1 MKTDANP
8 KNRGP
13 LGSTGLP
20 SLVGYQLRCAQSIA
34 IQTFT
39 ELFAA
44 ENIAY
49 GQYSTF
55 VVISRSEGTN
65 QKALARALRLDQSTL
80 IPTLDHLERNGW
92 IARTR
97 DPQDRRSTLL
107 TVTTAGKAKLRRLEA
122 LIRKHDAALTRSL
135 SAAET
140 SSLLNMLHRIV
151 ASFDRSSS

>member
-8 KNRGP
+8 KDPGR

-20 SLVGYQLRCAQSIA
+20 CLVGYQLRCAQSIA

-44 ENIAY
+44 ESIAY

-55 VVISRSEGTN
+55 VTISRSEGTN
-65 QKALARALRLDQSTL
+65 QKALARALRVDQSTL
-80 IPTLDHLERNGW
+80 IPTLDHLEGNGW

-97 DPQDRRSTLL
+97 DPQDRRSILL
-107 TVTTAGKAKLRRLEA
+107 TMTAAGKAKLRRLEV
-122 LIRKHDAALTRSL
+122 LIRKHDAALTKSL

-140 SSLLNMLHRIV
+140 NSLLNMLHRIV
-151 ASFDRSSS
+151 DSFDR